1 MMTVG
6 SSAAQVDFL
15 GEATCPESFRIDQ
28 GVIYRRVQRRDG
40 AIAESVVGNHST
52 DRSPS
57 IDPELAAF
65 ADKAWLAGST
75 RPIHLWPSRTVT
87 IVDLF
92 CGVGGTTVGICEAA
106 RALGMR
112 SEIACAVD
120 LDEAALSVYSRNLSD
135 SAALALDLSSV
146 SSMLGSTRTPAEV
159 KLTKIV
165 SDKPDILVAG
175 PPCQGH
181 SNLNNHTRRDDPKN
195 ELYFKVVRAV
205 ELLRPRF
212 VLIENVPTVVRDK
225 RRAMPRAALAL
236 ESLGYT
242 VSHSI
247 VDASMLGVA
256 QTRKRHILMAID
268 RRDESLAVG
277 EIGTVESIARSYAVE
292 PRSVLWAIDD
302 LADIDRNVFFDQS
315 LGATEETRRR
325 INYLFDTG
333 QFNLPDSERPECHRN
348 KEHTYQAV
356 YGRMYPDR
364 PAPTITSGFFTMG
377 QGRFV
382 HPIRRSTLT
391 AHEAARVQFFPDWFD
406 WSCMDTRAAIS
417 KGIGNAVPPKL
428 SYVFAL
434 EAFR

>member
-1 MMTVG
+1 M
-6 SSAAQVDFL
+6 
-15 GEATCPESFRIDQ
+15 ESFPTDCTP
-28 GVIYRRVQRRDG
+28 
-40 AIAESVVGNHST
+40 ST
-52 DRSPS
+52 ISQF
-57 IDPELAAF
+57 AAC
-65 ADKAWLAGST
+65 ADKMWLSGST
-75 RPIHLWPSRTVT
+75 RHADPRATRSLT

-112 SEIACAVD
+112 TEIACAVD
-120 LDEAALSVYSRNLSD
+120 LDESALSVYSRNLSD

-146 SSMLGSTRTPAEV
+146 SSMLGSTRTPVEV

-165 SDKPDILVAG
+165 NDKPDVLVAG

-225 RRAMPRAALAL
+225 RRAMPRAAMAL

-256 QTRKRHILMAID
+256 QTRRRHILVAID
-268 RRDESLAVG
+268 RRDEWLAVG
-277 EIGTVESIARSYAVE
+277 QIGTVESIARSYAVE

-302 LADIDRNVFFDQS
+302 LSEVARDRFFDQP

-325 INYLFDTG
+325 IDYLFDTG
-333 QFNLPDSERPECHRN
+333 QFNLPDSERPECHRD

-382 HPIRRSTLT
+382 HPNRRSTLT

-406 WSCMDTRAAIS
+406 WSPMDTRASIS